1 MANHDKRTNISSWV
15 YSAIALPSR
24 SQARLRGG
32 GTQSVGGKLAD
43 VPIVRGRKLPLT
55 QPNMMMRE
63 WRCSPSRTTDA
74 SPRGAAET
82 VSQYRNGPITE
93 YREQY
98 IADDV
103 YKVSER
109 RRHSGND
116 DG

>member
-15 YSAIALPSR
+15 YLAIALPSR

-82 VSQYRNGPITE
+82 VSQYRNGSITE

-103 YKVSER
+103 YKESLKDEGTV
-109 RRHSGND
+109 GMMT
-116 DG
+116 